1 MKLSWDEPTTTTTSI
16 QRRIEKKNKAVR
28 GSGWNDPRSAVWT
41 RKGTVPMNP
50 TLRKR
55 RTIVSHHHIS
65 SRGTTVTERASNR
78 LSSTVTFENLLTFGG
93 VGDLFANSRK
103 EWKIDGCRR
112 ERANLGR
119 TNDHCSRD
127 DKTRKKVVRG
137 RNWDDTRSA
146 AWVRSGTVPINRTMR
161 KRRTIICHHNI
172 RSRRTVAEKTS
183 NLANDHGSRCSN
195 LRFEIK
201 FKFWISIQI
210 RLMTGDTPMRNPF
223 KKAKTDMG
231 GVPRHCQEGWQGVR
245 TPHLPP
251 PGSSTTDNV
260 QHGCCR
266 KRVRSYAQL
275 RAAPASTPPQILNSG
290 RWLESIW
297 FIEKRKLLR

>member
-1 MKLSWDEPTTTTTSI
+1 MVVVESEQTWGEPTTT
-16 QRRIEKKNKAVR
+16 AVEM
-28 GSGWNDPRSAVWT
+28 T
-41 RKGTVPMNP
+41 RQ
-50 TLRKR
+50 
-55 RTIVSHHHIS
+55 
-65 SRGTTVTERASNR
+65 E
-78 LSSTVTFENLLTFGG
+78 
-93 VGDLFANSRK
+93 
-103 EWKIDGCRR
+103 
-112 ERANLGR
+112 
-119 TNDHCSRD
+119 
-127 DKTRKKVVRG
+127 KKVVRG

-146 AWVRSGTVPINRTMR
+146 AWVRSGTVTINR
-161 KRRTIICHHNI
+161 RRTIICHHKI

-195 LRFEIK
+195 LRSEIK

-275 RAAPASTPPQILNSG
+275 RAAPASTPPRILNSG
-290 RWLESIW
+290 RWIESIW
-297 FIEKRKLLR
+297 LIEKKKIAEVITQNQLFRRR